1 MDKYKSVQC
10 TSDPGA
16 NNLKA
21 TVTSGSQPSG
31 YCTNNS
37 PDLQAFQS
45 NPDLCRGTPGV
56 IGQGSGHGSGSY
68 GGASRS
74 NVCALAQWTIRGAGH
89 YTWNKVADVDFV
101 HYVSYLDG
109 VELQRGLRYESST
122 FEVNNTAT
130 GARTVS
136 LYYYEDCCSGT
147 APAYRGW
154 DVVFAPTPTGSDL
167 L

>member
-1 MDKYKSVQC
+1 M
-10 TSDPGA
+10 
-16 NNLKA
+16 
-21 TVTSGSQPSG
+21 
-31 YCTNNS
+31 
-37 PDLQAFQS
+37 
-45 NPDLCRGTPGV
+45 
-56 IGQGSGHGSGSY
+56 
-68 GGASRS
+68 
-74 NVCALAQWTIRGAGH
+74 AG
-89 YTWNKVADVDFV
+89 VDFV

-167 L
+167 LCCSWKDTVDSLLHTVGNYSTFIHFYSTIDAVIWLCGLC